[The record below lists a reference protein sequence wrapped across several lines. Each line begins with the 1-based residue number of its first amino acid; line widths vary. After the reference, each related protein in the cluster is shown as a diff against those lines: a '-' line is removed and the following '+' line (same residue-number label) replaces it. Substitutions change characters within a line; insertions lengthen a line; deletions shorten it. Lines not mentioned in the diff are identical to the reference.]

1 MNFLNYED
9 SKINQY
15 NNSILERRDHIC
27 VFRNKN
33 KQKGSH
39 LKKRCSFNLYLD
51 SNENRNDEVLSEST
65 NDDYKSFDVDSK
77 NSDNGV
83 KRIMT
88 DDINSNDKRKEYRQ
102 MSIILYSYL
111 NFFCNIFF
119 FYFFYIKFILNKIF
133 LGNNKKKNFVDNN
146 FISVI
151 SYDQFKKKKK
161 KFLDFQGFID
171 NLSEKCIFYL
181 LYYFKYR

>member
-1 MNFLNYED
+1 M
-9 SKINQY
+9 
-15 NNSILERRDHIC
+15 
-27 VFRNKN
+27 FRNKN

-88 DDINSNDKRKEYRQ
+88 DDINSNDNRDTIRLKAVHMKMDTAREVLFSFSRELSSNKYHIFVSEFSFYFL
-102 MSIILYSYL
+102 MLTIIILKGSISRLSSVKDLLGMKRICEIHFDWCRMPRYSY
-111 NFFCNIFF
+111 
-119 FYFFYIKFILNKIF
+119 
-133 LGNNKKKNFVDNN
+133 
-146 FISVI
+146 
-151 SYDQFKKKKK
+151 
-161 KFLDFQGFID
+161 
-171 NLSEKCIFYL
+171 
-181 LYYFKYR
+181 